1 MDLNI
6 KNRGDYKM
14 ECISCND
21 KINKDV
27 DDYVVIDVFGKGS
40 KREVVS

>member
-1 MDLNI
+1 MAVPI
-6 KNRGDYKM
+6 PIPTPMPYAVPT
-14 ECISCND
+14 EV
-21 KINKDV
+21 NKDV